1 MKKLLPAAGSLLL
14 LSSSLLQAQD
24 LNIGVG
30 AKAGTLGTGLE
41 LSVSLTETI
50 NARIGVTNIDFSTD
64 ETLDLD
70 DPDTGTNATIDS
82 ELDMN
87 FGATMLMLD
96 WYVFNGTFH
105 VTAGMVK
112 NDSKAKLS
120 GTITSATVSFD
131 GETYDVSQDFIDPS
145 MSGTV
150 KLGSDYEPYFGIGWG
165 RKASDEPGFALS
177 VELGVVLLSPS
188 VDLRAPTLDPN
199 GPAANNGKTQAD
211 LDAEVDAAEATANDD
226 LSDLEAWPVIS
237 VGLNY
242 AF

>member
-1 MKKLLPAAGSLLL
+1 MKKFLPVVGSLLL
-14 LSSSLLQAQD
+14 SSAALHAQD

-30 AKAGTLGTGLE
+30 AKAGSLGTGME
-41 LSVSLTETI
+41 LSLSLTQTI
-50 NARIGVTNIDFSTD
+50 NLRLGVTNVDYSTS
-64 ETLDLD
+64 ETLDLND
-70 DPDTGTNATIDS
+70 AATGTQATIDS
-82 ELDMN
+82 DLDLN

-96 WYVFNGTFH
+96 WYVFDGTFH

-112 NDSKAKLS
+112 NDSEAELS
-120 GTITSATVSFD
+120 GIIRGATVTFD
-131 GETYDVSQDFIDPS
+131 GQTYDVTQDFTDPS

-150 KLGSDYEPYFGIGWG
+150 KLGSDYEPYLGIGWG
-165 RKASDEPGFALS
+165 RKAGDEPGFALS

-199 GPAANNGKTQAD
+199 GPAANNGKTQAQ
-211 LDAEVDAAEATANDD
+211 LDAEVDAAESAANDD

>member
-1 MKKLLPAAGSLLL
+1 MKKSLPAVGGLLL
-14 LSSSLLQAQD
+14 LSSMAVQAQD
-24 LNIGVG
+24 INFGIG

-41 LSVSLTETI
+41 LSIGLTQTL
-50 NARIGVTNIDFSTD
+50 NARLGITNVDFSTD

-70 DPDTGTNATIDS
+70 DPDTGTRATIDS

-96 WYVFNGTFH
+96 WYVFDGTFH
-105 VTAGMVK
+105 VTAGVVK

-120 GTITSATVSFD
+120 GTITSATVTFD
-131 GETYDVSQDFIDPS
+131 GETYDVSQDFTDPS

-150 KLGSDYEPYFGIGWG
+150 KLGSDYEPYLGIGWG
-165 RKASDEPGFALS
+165 RKAGDEPGFALS
-177 VELGVVLLSPS
+177 LELGVVLLSPS
-188 VDLRAPTLDPN
+188 VDLRAPTLDPT
-199 GPAANNGKTQAD
+199 GPAANGGKTQAD
-211 LDAEVDAAEATANDD
+211 LDAEVDAAEATANDE
-226 LSDLEAWPVIS
+226 LSDLEAWPVVS